1 MNNQTQLN
9 TGGDPRALSDYV
21 ALRDELAKLN
31 HPARPDVNWQQ
42 VEQLS
47 QSLFSQN
54 GVELQTLSWYT
65 LARTH
70 LAGMAGLNEGLAIL
84 EKLLTHHWGTI
95 WPQPVH
101 ARMEILAGFSKRLQS
116 ILRTFIFHY
125 ADLPQIYQAEQHLN
139 VLSDMLQRLELKNAS
154 QIGALCIF
162 MHNTATQLE
171 NMDLGE
177 GGQAAVVLPET
188 ASHKETTHSE
198 SVSATDVPRK
208 EMTHSEPA
216 SGATAPDKMLT
227 HSESVSVITA
237 PKGVWRTFAAGM
249 LTMLVVGGGILWG
262 VYKIYLL
269 PGSPEP
275 GMTNTVPLAAQV
287 PLPPQWCQNYDG
299 LTLVSRGEP
308 VDADKLQAQW
318 QHFLADNAVSQD
330 PVSGWSQ
337 GMEGLQDLTRR
348 LNALDERKGKYLT
361 GSELKSM
368 VFTIMQNFGRSVP
381 VEEQLYQLS
390 QTASGTPAPAT
401 LLLQT
406 DIHLNQL
413 LNRYARIKQ
422 QVVTP

>member
-1 MNNQTQLN
+1 MNNRTQLN
-9 TGGDPRALSDYV
+9 IGGDPRALSDYA

-47 QSLFSQN
+47 LSLFSQN
-54 GVELQTLSWYT
+54 GVDLQTLSWYT
-65 LARTH
+65 LARTR
-70 LAGMAGLNEGLAIL
+70 LAGMAGLTEGLAIQ
-84 EKLLTHHWGTI
+84 EELLTHHWGTM

-116 ILRTFIFHY
+116 ILRTFTFHY

-139 VLSDMLQRLELKNAS
+139 ALRDMLQRLELKNAS
-154 QIGALCIF
+154 QIGGLCLF
-162 MHNTATQLE
+162 MHNAATRLE
-171 NMDLGE
+171 NMDMGD
-177 GGQAAVVLPET
+177 GSQAAVVLPET
-188 ASHKETTHSE
+188 NSRKAIAHSE
-198 SVSATDVPRK
+198 PAPVAIGPYKKRI
-208 EMTHSEPA
+208 HSEPA
-216 SGATAPDKMLT
+216 SA
-227 HSESVSVITA
+227 IIA

-249 LTMLVVGGGILWG
+249 LTMLIFGGGVFWG
-262 VYKIYLL
+262 VYKINLL
-269 PGSPEP
+269 PDSPESSE
-275 GMTNTVPLAAQV
+275 TLAAQV

-299 LTLVSRGEP
+299 LTLVSRDEP

-318 QHFLADNAVSQD
+318 QHFLADNAVSQE
-330 PVSGWSQ
+330 PASGWSQ

-390 QTASGTPAPAT
+390 QTASGTPAPAA

-413 LNRYARIKQ
+413 LNRYAWIKQ